1 MFNHGLYENVL
12 YKLKFEKDIDNN
24 IYKNISEFFIEH
36 LKDEK
41 KQISEIIYEYFKILI
56 NQKKEN
62 INLNN
67 DNKSNNNIEI
77 NNFFADNLSC
87 IIIEFFS

>member
-1 MFNHGLYENVL
+1 MN
-12 YKLKFEKDIDNN
+12 
-24 IYKNISEFFIEH
+24 
-36 LKDEK
+36 
-41 KQISEIIYEYFKILI
+41 ILI